1 MPVGEGLVGHRTR
14 CSRTAYELHL
24 IVDRVK
30 DRNQLYILIVH
41 RDLATC
47 SGQASAVLLNA
58 RGLVA
63 WLRLNGPRELGALHG
78 PAPIWPGLVILVL
91 KLYGST
97 LLEAEVG
104 DLVALH
110 IAALPAGIERY
121 SRIVLI
127 REVGHHLLILERH
140 FAICALA
147 PTHKLLARIHE
158 CALLELGRL
167 AVLNGLV
174 LHCASTAIKFKV
186 HLILDRFCG
195 GLHQHIGSRHS
206 ELPPRN
212 RGLATGWD
220 LLLEPHELPEF
231 VALGQR
237 GGYFNRSALHSCAR
251 HADAHVL
258 TLFLRYLV
266 GFLEGPAI
274 PLALR
279 ILLGTILS
287 ACGVKHS
294 ILEGFP
300 ILIHRYQVVGLGGQ
314 PLEFNAL
321 NAR

>member
-1 MPVGEGLVGHRTR
+1 M
-14 CSRTAYELHL
+14 
-24 IVDRVK
+24 DRVK
-30 DRNQLYILIVH
+30 DRNQLYLIVH
-41 RDLATC
+41 GDLATH
-47 SGQASAVLLNA
+47 SSLASAVHLNA
-58 RGLVA
+58 CGLIA
-63 WLRLNGPRELGALHG
+63 RLRRSGPRELGALHG
-78 PAPIWPGLVILVL
+78 PAPIGPGLVILVL
-91 KLYGST
+91 KLYSAT
-97 LLEAEVG
+97 LRKAEVG

-110 IAALPAGIERY
+110 IAALPAGKELY
-121 SRIVLI
+121 NLLLLI
-127 REVGHHLLILERH
+127 REVGHHLLILERY
-140 FAICALA
+140 FTTSALA
-147 PTHKLLARIHE
+147 PTHKLLARILE
-158 CALLELGRL
+158 CTLLELGRL

-206 ELPPRN
+206 ELIPRN
-212 RGLATGWD
+212 LGLATSWG

-287 ACGVKHS
+287 ACGVKRS

>member
-1 MPVGEGLVGHRTR
+1 MPVGEGLVGHRSR
-14 CSRTAYELHL
+14 CSRAAYVLHL
-24 IVDRVK
+24 VLDRVK

-41 RDLATC
+41 CDLATL
-47 SGQASAVLLNA
+47 SVLANTVLLNA
-58 RGLVA
+58 RALIA
-63 WLRLNGPRELGALHG
+63 RLRLNGPLELGALHS

-127 REVGHHLLILERH
+127 REVGHHLLILERY
-140 FAICALA
+140 FTTSALA

-158 CALLELGRL
+158 CTLLELGRRT
-167 AVLNGLV
+167 VLNGLV
-174 LHCASTAIKFKV
+174 WHCTSTALRYKF
-186 HLILDRFCG
+186 HLVLDGFCG
-195 GLHQHIGSRHS
+195 GLHQHIGTRHS
-206 ELPPRN
+206 ELIPCN
-212 RGLATGWD
+212 RVLATSRG
-220 LLLEPHELPEF
+220 LLLEPHERPEL

-237 GGYFNRSALHSCAR
+237 GGYFNRSPLYSCAR

-258 TLFLRYLV
+258 TLLLRYLV

-287 ACGVKHS
+287 ACGVKLS
-294 ILEGFP
+294 ILEGRP
-300 ILIHRYQVVGLGGQ
+300 IPIHRYQVVGLGGQ
-314 PLEFNAL
+314 SLEFNAL